1 MNNAHTN
8 CPAYNQPVA
17 VDLPHGTTL
26 YGFAAG
32 CVFGDPTSAHEHFVN
47 VHTAVW
53 ADGTIVNVNS
63 GNAGKFWGVRA
74 LTAQEV
80 AAADAKAAADRI
92 RYDY

>member
-1 MNNAHTN
+1 
-8 CPAYNQPVA
+8 
-17 VDLPHGTTL
+17 
-26 YGFAAG
+26 
-32 CVFGDPTSAHEHFVN
+32 
-47 VHTAVW
+47 
-53 ADGTIVNVNS
+53 VNS